1 MKRLFNYKNHTE
13 AHFKSVYW
21 AFEHSSYGR
30 TRPALLMQRAAR
42 PSVSQPEGLKFWK
55 NPGPRALSA
64 AQPGVWRE
72 TPDRL
77 LFTVPVFADQVP
89 DILDL
94 IVKEYFY
101 LFIICFYLCLIVMC

>member
-13 AHFKSVYW
+13 VHFRSVYGT
-21 AFEHSSYGR
+21 FERSSYGR
-30 TRPALLMQRAAR
+30 TRPALLMQRALC

-55 NPGPRALSA
+55 NPGPRTTSA
-64 AQPGVWRE
+64 VQPGVFRE
-72 TPDRL
+72 TPHGFL
-77 LFTVPVFADQVP
+77 LTVPVFADKVP

-101 LFIICFYLCLIVMC
+101 LFITSFYLCLIVMC